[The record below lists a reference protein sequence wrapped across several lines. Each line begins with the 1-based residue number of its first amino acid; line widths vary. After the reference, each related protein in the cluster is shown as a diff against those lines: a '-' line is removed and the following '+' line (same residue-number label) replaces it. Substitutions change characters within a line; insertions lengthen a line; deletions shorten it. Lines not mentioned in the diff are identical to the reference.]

1 MFNSSLVALVTPYK
15 TNLEV
20 DYSAL
25 RKLVRL
31 QIESS
36 TSGIVA
42 LGTTGEHLLLSDQE
56 KNHIITTIV
65 DEVAGGIPVI
75 VNVGVASTQFSLQNA
90 LVAKKLGASG
100 LLVITPFYVNP
111 TEDGVVAHLGEV
123 AKSHL
128 PIMFYYNPPRTG
140 LVLSQ
145 GCVETVLRIPNVVA
159 LKDATNNLDWA
170 LKLKTDYFAGDDSA
184 AKNVMRAGG
193 KGVVSVVANLFPKE
207 WAQAVTSGEG
217 FERFDLLLSALSL
230 ETNPQCIKYAM
241 SKVGLCNA
249 NLRLPLMEPSTE
261 TKEAIDFAMSN
272 SFTFCSSSS

>member
-1 MFNSSLVALVTPYK
+1 MFNGSLVALVTPYK

-31 QIESS
+31 QVEGG
-36 TSGIVA
+36 TNGIIA

-65 DEVAGGIPVI
+65 DEVAGRIPVI
-75 VNVGVASTQFSLQNA
+75 VNVGVASTRKSLRNA
-90 LVAKKLGASG
+90 IMAKTIGASG
-100 LLVITPFYVNP
+100 LLVVTPFYVKP
-111 TEDGVVAHLGEV
+111 TENGVVAHVYEV
-123 AKSHL
+123 AKSNL
-128 PIMFYYNPPRTG
+128 PIMFYYHPPRTG
-140 LVLSQ
+140 LVLS
-145 GCVETVLRIPNVVA
+145 GECIERVLQIPNVVA

-170 LKLKTDYFAGDDSA
+170 SKLKTDYFAGDDSA

-217 FERFDLLLSALSL
+217 VERFDLLLNALSL

-249 NLRLPLMEPSTE
+249 NLRLPLMEPSIE

-272 SFTFCSSSS
+272 SFTFCS